1 MPKSRR
7 LVAVPFIGK
16 DVPSHAS
23 EFAHP
28 DVLIGL
34 SILAYRYEGL
44 RMSDVR
50 SVVSQLQRKMRE
62 ETGPFSQRPASLLFD
77 HWVNKGAEYQKR
89 IAAIQQE
96 RKEG

>member
-34 SILAYRYEGL
+34 TGIHSRPIFHFGSGWAHILLIY
-44 RMSDVR
+44 
-50 SVVSQLQRKMRE
+50 
-62 ETGPFSQRPASLLFD
+62 
-77 HWVNKGAEYQKR
+77 
-89 IAAIQQE
+89 
-96 RKEG
+96 

>member
-1 MPKSRR
+1 MLALVFAVDLKNMPKSRA

-34 SILAYRYEGL
+34 TSKLL
-44 RMSDVR
+44 D
-50 SVVSQLQRKMRE
+50 
-62 ETGPFSQRPASLLFD
+62 PATC
-77 HWVNKGAEYQKR
+77 N
-89 IAAIQQE
+89 
-96 RKEG
+96 